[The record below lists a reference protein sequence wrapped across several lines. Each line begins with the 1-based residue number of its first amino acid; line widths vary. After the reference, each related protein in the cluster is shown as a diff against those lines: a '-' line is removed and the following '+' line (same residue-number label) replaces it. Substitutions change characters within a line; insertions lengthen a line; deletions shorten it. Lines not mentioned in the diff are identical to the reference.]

1 MENNRHFG
9 RWYICI
15 NFTLCMPTCNR
26 NLMRRLLEHKTRI
39 NLLAE
44 TNSLLGR
51 CLEFQKQSKF
61 IKTLSLKSDMRIL
74 KAELKS
80 EAFRYLPQKK
90 KKKNIYIYIYRVIYW
105 ESFRV
110 FAPWNFTDYLWA
122 SWKKKKKR
130 TKTILTNLNEGF
142 FIICFHVQMFKW
154 SAVNWSKFCMYFN
167 FLINNCNKLFH
178 SSDLSNNLLR
188 RIYFDTFRNMD
199 KLEIV

>member
-9 RWYICI
+9 RWYVCI

-44 TNSLLGR
+44 TNSLLGC

-90 KKKNIYIYIYRVIYW
+90 KKKKKKYIYIELFIERLLEFSHHEILLIIC
-105 ESFRV
+105 E
-110 FAPWNFTDYLWA
+110 LLE
-122 SWKKKKKR
+122 KKKKENQNYINQSEWR
-130 TKTILTNLNEGF
+130 IFYHLLSCTN
-142 FIICFHVQMFKW
+142 V
-154 SAVNWSKFCMYFN
+154 
-167 FLINNCNKLFH
+167 
-178 SSDLSNNLLR
+178 
-188 RIYFDTFRNMD
+188 
-199 KLEIV
+199 

>member
-90 KKKNIYIYIYRVIYW
+90 QKKKKKKKKNIQLFIERLLEFSHHEILLIIC
-105 ESFRV
+105 E
-110 FAPWNFTDYLWA
+110 LLE
-122 SWKKKKKR
+122 KKKKKKENQNYINQSEWR
-130 TKTILTNLNEGF
+130 IFYHLLSCTN
-142 FIICFHVQMFKW
+142 V
-154 SAVNWSKFCMYFN
+154 
-167 FLINNCNKLFH
+167 
-178 SSDLSNNLLR
+178 
-188 RIYFDTFRNMD
+188 
-199 KLEIV
+199 

>member
-1 MENNRHFG
+1 
-9 RWYICI
+9 
-15 NFTLCMPTCNR
+15 MPTCNR

-90 KKKNIYIYIYRVIYW
+90 QNKKKKNIEIFIERLLEFSHHEILLIIC
-105 ESFRV
+105 ELLEKKR
-110 FAPWNFTDYLWA
+110 
-122 SWKKKKKR
+122 KKKE
-130 TKTILTNLNEGF
+130 NQN
-142 FIICFHVQMFKW
+142 
-154 SAVNWSKFCMYFN
+154 Y
-167 FLINNCNKLFH
+167 INQ
-178 SSDLSNNLLR
+178 S
-188 RIYFDTFRNMD
+188 
-199 KLEIV
+199 E

>member
-1 MENNRHFG
+1 MENNRHFA

-90 KKKNIYIYIYRVIYW
+90 KKKKKKYIYRVIYW
-105 ESFRV
+105 ETFRV

-122 SWKKKKKR
+122 SWKKKKK
-130 TKTILTNLNEGF
+130 KENQNYINQSEWKIFDHLLSCTN
-142 FIICFHVQMFKW
+142 V
-154 SAVNWSKFCMYFN
+154 
-167 FLINNCNKLFH
+167 
-178 SSDLSNNLLR
+178 
-188 RIYFDTFRNMD
+188 
-199 KLEIV
+199 

>member
-90 KKKNIYIYIYRVIYW
+90 KKKKYIYIYIELFIERVLEFSHHEILLIIC
-105 ESFRV
+105 E
-110 FAPWNFTDYLWA
+110 LLE
-122 SWKKKKKR
+122 KKKKENQNYINQSEWR
-130 TKTILTNLNEGF
+130 IFYHLLSCTN
-142 FIICFHVQMFKW
+142 V
-154 SAVNWSKFCMYFN
+154 
-167 FLINNCNKLFH
+167 
-178 SSDLSNNLLR
+178 
-188 RIYFDTFRNMD
+188 
-199 KLEIV
+199 

>member
-1 MENNRHFG
+1 
-9 RWYICI
+9 
-15 NFTLCMPTCNR
+15 MPTCNR

-90 KKKNIYIYIYRVIYW
+90 KKKKKYIYIELFIERLLEFSHHEILLIIC
-105 ESFRV
+105 E
-110 FAPWNFTDYLWA
+110 LLE
-122 SWKKKKKR
+122 KKKKKR
-130 TKTILTNLNEGF
+130 EP
-142 FIICFHVQMFKW
+142 
-154 SAVNWSKFCMYFN
+154 
-167 FLINNCNKLFH
+167 KL
-178 SSDLSNNLLR
+178 
-188 RIYFDTFRNMD
+188 Y
-199 KLEIV
+199 